1 MDECFWG
8 ETGHIFMS
16 TEISTAISD
25 ALKKLVRRQLL
36 KQRATDVIRMVADIF
51 RASCARKDEIWK
63 SSLSIFWTG
72 AGYDWFWW
80 TFKVV
85 WNFLSL
91 IFQILFIKTR
101 YIYCTAVVIERLR
114 RRLLWACGPTPF
126 LSFMC
131 ACGYIC
137 RPQVIAR
144 SYTLGCDIPAW
155 KWYALGCL
163 WALGQASSLDRYAIV
178 AFTVSSTTSK

>member
-1 MDECFWG
+1 
-8 ETGHIFMS
+8 MS
-16 TEISTAISD
+16 ASGVRLGTFLW
-25 ALKKLVRRQLL
+25 ALKSPPQSAMLWKNLS
-36 KQRATDVIRMVADIF
+36 DVNFSNNAQQTWSAWSPIYFELAMQERMRFENPAWAYFEQAQVM
-51 RASCARKDEIWK
+51 
-63 SSLSIFWTG
+63 TG
-72 AGYDWFWW
+72 SGE

-91 IFQILFIKTR
+91 IFQILFITTR

-114 RRLLWACGPTPF
+114 RRLPCGPTPF

-137 RPQVIAR
+137 RPQVIVR